1 MQVTVVLKEV
11 QMPPGFVGKIVSL
24 AGLTAL
30 RTGVETTAL
39 RLDIE
44 IQSVGRHGGIQVL
57 VLEDPGRFQAQ
68 AENQNLGAVHAIPT
82 VVVEVIFWPSSGD
95 EFHTQRRRAQYL

>member
-30 RTGVETTAL
+30 WTGIETTAL
-39 RLDIE
+39 RLDIK

-57 VLEDPGRFQAQ
+57 GLEDPGRFQAQ
-68 AENQNLGAVHAIPT
+68 AESQNLGAVHVIPT
-82 VVVEVIFWPSSGD
+82 VVEEVIFWPSSRD
-95 EFHTQRRRAQYL
+95 EFHTQRRRAK

>member
-11 QMPPGFVGKIVSL
+11 QMTPGFVGKVVSL

-30 RTGVETTAL
+30 RTAVETASL

-44 IQSVGRHGGIQVL
+44 IQSVGRHGGRYPGA
-57 VLEDPGRFQAQ
+57 DP
-68 AENQNLGAVHAIPT
+68 
-82 VVVEVIFWPSSGD
+82 
-95 EFHTQRRRAQYL
+95 